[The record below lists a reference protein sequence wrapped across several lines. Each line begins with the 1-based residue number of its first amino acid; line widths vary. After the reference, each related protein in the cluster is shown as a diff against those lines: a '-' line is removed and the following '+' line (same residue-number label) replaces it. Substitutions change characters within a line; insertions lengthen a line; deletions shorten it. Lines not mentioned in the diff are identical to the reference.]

1 MAWLPATQ
9 TVDSGAK
16 GYWVFQANLGT
27 NTLAKNAAGSASLNL
42 GSSLPAGSLIV
53 AFPSSGMGKS
63 TATAN
68 SAALFETKSSG
79 PRRAVSRSPA
89 S

>member
-1 MAWLPATQ
+1 MAAG
-9 TVDSGAK
+9 DSDRGLRRQ
-16 GYWVFQANLGT
+16 GYWVIQANLGT

-42 GSSLPAGSLIV
+42 GSSLPAGSVIV
-53 AFPSSGMGKS
+53 AFLSSGMGKS